1 VSSDAEVFRGIPG
14 LRPPRP
20 PIVLMT
26 VWRPGAKDA
35 SPAPPMPGDKY
46 GDDPRLGFA
55 PVTP

>member
-20 PIVLMT
+20 PVVLMT
-26 VWRPGAKDA
+26 VWRPGADPP
-35 SPAPPMPGDKY
+35 PAAVMPGDKY
-46 GDDPRLGFA
+46 GDDERLGFA